1 MILIVTEG
9 RKMIFGYARVSTKDQ
24 NLERQLA
31 VLKPICDEIVTEKES
46 GKTTSE
52 RPELLNLLSHLRK
65 GDTLVTHSIDRLARN
80 TRDLLEM
87 IDNLVA
93 RGVTVQF
100 LANSASCDSSSA
112 NSMSFDNSPQS
123 RLILTM
129 MGAVAEFERGMIASR
144 RNEGIALAK
153 EARKY
158 KGKQKNQELHK
169 KIIDMLHAGKNTPD
183 EIAKLCDCGRA
194 TVFRVKKELL
204 ASTGYIER

>member
-1 MILIVTEG
+1 
-9 RKMIFGYARVSTKDQ
+9 MIFGYARVSTKDQ

-31 VLKPICDEIVTEKES
+31 ALEPICDKIVIEKES

-65 GDTLVTHSIDRLARN
+65 GDTLIVHSIDRLARN

-87 IDNLVA
+87 IDSLVE
-93 RGVTVQF
+93 RGIVIRFHT
-100 LANSASCDSSSA
+100 
-112 NSMSFDNSPQS
+112 NSMNFDNSQQS

-144 RNEGIALAK
+144 RNEGIAIAK
-153 EARKY
+153 EAKKY
-158 KGKQKNQELHK
+158 KGKQKNKELHS
-169 KIIDMLHAGKNTPD
+169 KIIAMLQANKNTPD

-194 TVFRVKKELL
+194 TVFRVKKEML
-204 ASTGYIER
+204 ANISSVKRQYSGMG

>member
-1 MILIVTEG
+1 
-9 RKMIFGYARVSTKDQ
+9 MIFGYARMSDRSQ
-24 NLERQLA
+24 NLDRQLA
-31 VLKPICDEIVTEKES
+31 VLEPVCDKIVTEKES
-46 GKTTSE
+46 GKSTSE
-52 RPELLNLLSHLRK
+52 RPELLNLLSHLRE
-65 GDTLVTHSIDRLARN
+65 GDTLIAHSIDRLARN

-93 RGVTVQF
+93 RGITVQF
-100 LANSASCDSSSA
+100 LA

-153 EARKY
+153 QARKY
-158 KGKQKNQELHK
+158 KGKQKNHVLHS
-169 KIIDMLHAGKNTPD
+169 KIIEMLQAGKNTPD

-194 TVFRVKKELL
+194 TVFRVKKEMICCND
-204 ASTGYIER
+204 GIKN

>member
-1 MILIVTEG
+1 MILIDRKG

-31 VLKPICDEIVTEKES
+31 ILKPICDEIITEKES
-46 GKTTSE
+46 GKSTSE

-87 IDNLVA
+87 IDDLVA
-93 RGVTVQF
+93 REVTVQF
-100 LANSASCDSSSA
+100 LANS
-112 NSMSFDNSPQS
+112 MSFDDSPQS

-129 MGAVAEFERGMIASR
+129 MGAAAEFERNIIASR
-144 RNEGIALAK
+144 RSEGIALAK
-153 EARKY
+153 EAKKY
-158 KGKQKNQELHK
+158 KGKQKNKALHS
-169 KIIDMLHAGKNTPD
+169 KIIEMLQAGKNTPD

-194 TVFRVKKELL
+194 TVFRVKKEML

>member
-1 MILIVTEG
+1 
-9 RKMIFGYARVSTKDQ
+9 MIFGYARISSKNQ
-24 NLERQLA
+24 SLQRQLT
-31 VLKPICDEIVTEKES
+31 VLEPICDKIITETVS
-46 GKTTSE
+46 GKSTSE
-52 RPELLNLLSHLRK
+52 RPELLNLLSHLRE
-65 GDTLVTHSIDRLARN
+65 GDTLVAHSIDRLARN

-93 RGVTVQF
+93 RGITVQF
-100 LANSASCDSSSA
+100 LA

-144 RNEGIALAK
+144 LNEGIALAK
-153 EARKY
+153 EAQKY

-169 KIIDMLHAGKNTPD
+169 KIIDMLQAGKNTPD

-194 TVFRVKKELL
+194 TVFRVKKEML
-204 ASTGYIER
+204 AGISVIER

>member
-1 MILIVTEG
+1 MIKIGSED

-24 NLERQLA
+24 NLERQLV
-31 VLKPICDEIVTEKES
+31 VLEPVCDTIVTEKES
-46 GKTTSE
+46 GKSTSE
-52 RPELLNLLSHLRK
+52 RSELLNLLSHLRK
-65 GDTLVTHSIDRLARN
+65 GDTLITHSIDRLARN
-80 TRDLLEM
+80 TRDLLQM

-93 RGVTVQF
+93 RGITVQF
-100 LANSASCDSSSA
+100 LA

-158 KGKQKNQELHK
+158 KGKQKNKVLHS
-169 KIIDMLHAGKNTPD
+169 KIIDMLQAGKNTPD

-194 TVFRVKKELL
+194 TVFRVKKEML
-204 ASTGYIER
+204 ANISGIER

>member
-1 MILIVTEG
+1 
-9 RKMIFGYARVSTKDQ
+9 MIFGYARISSKNQ
-24 NLERQLA
+24 SLQRQLT
-31 VLKPICDEIVTEKES
+31 VLEPICDKIITETVS
-46 GKTTSE
+46 GKSTSE
-52 RPELLNLLSHLRK
+52 RPELLNLLSHLRE
-65 GDTLVTHSIDRLARN
+65 GDTLVAHSIDRLARN

-93 RGVTVQF
+93 RGITVQF
-100 LANSASCDSSSA
+100 LA

-153 EARKY
+153 EAQKY

-169 KIIDMLHAGKNTPD
+169 KIIDMLQAGKNTPD

-194 TVFRVKKELL
+194 TVFRVKKEML
-204 ASTGYIER
+204 AGISVIER

>member
-1 MILIVTEG
+1 
-9 RKMIFGYARVSTKDQ
+9 MIFGYARISSRDQ
-24 NLERQLA
+24 NLQRQLT
-31 VLKPICDEIVTEKES
+31 VLEPICDKIFTEKES
-46 GKTTSE
+46 GKSTSE
-52 RPELLNLLSHLRK
+52 RPVLLSLLAQLREN
-65 GDTLVTHSIDRLARN
+65 DTLVAHAIDRLARN
-80 TRDLLEM
+80 TRDLLEI

-93 RGVTVQF
+93 RGITVQF
-100 LANSASCDSSSA
+100 LA